1 MTEKKD
7 LISKTI
13 SETMP
18 IASKIHG
25 KMWNFVSFKES
36 TNTASSTFF
45 ENEISIIKPQHTTN
59 AFEKIMSLAT
69 FYWLFN
75 NLKSNNNVLLSDSNG
90 IQTHNLLVRE
100 RMVKWLSVCLRSKWL
115 WVRIR
120 CCLLNF
126 RYGACCE
133 QEVPWHS
140 GRYRV

>member
-1 MTEKKD
+1 MKKKKD

-59 AFEKIMSLAT
+59 ASEKIISLAT
-69 FYWLFN
+69 FYGLLN
-75 NLKSNNNVLLSDSNG
+75 NLK
-90 IQTHNLLVRE
+90 IE
-100 RMVKWLSVCLRSKWL
+100 
-115 WVRIR
+115 
-120 CCLLNF
+120 
-126 RYGACCE
+126 
-133 QEVPWHS
+133 
-140 GRYRV
+140 